1 MSKLHCT
8 SRAEWRLRTGKPA
21 EALSPNYRL
30 DCDFG
35 TPVIVC
41 WEQGGNE
48 PIYVCES
55 HAKQLG
61 RSRDHGP
68 EARVITDAPAQSST
82 PIKRAASA
90 KIERAARQVTEVPAQ
105 NNSPIKHEEPGEIQ
119 KVAVVK
125 RNGASSR
132 EAARVS
138 AETKIA
144 KVTAEPPVKAPVRD
158 VAYGNSAKAMV
169 DEAIWNLATGDYQ
182 AYRAA
187 LQQGK
192 SASEAAQAAGGQLEV
207 VHRKISEYTLKLEAV
222 LSETKATINVTEAID
237 KPLEQAVLEIIGN
250 DVMSDLE
257 KDSAVQQLGELQEWV
272 KQGQK
277 GEISLLQAQRI
288 LLAIGE
294 RLNWG
299 GTNEVLAEFRP
310 VYRTLFGSLKTAVQT
325 AVPEAQNLHDRLA
338 NLYAAKSEL
347 ENDWMAKI

>member
-1 MSKLHCT
+1 
-8 SRAEWRLRTGKPA
+8 
-21 EALSPNYRL
+21 
-30 DCDFG
+30 
-35 TPVIVC
+35 
-41 WEQGGNE
+41 
-48 PIYVCES
+48 
-55 HAKQLG
+55 
-61 RSRDHGP
+61 
-68 EARVITDAPAQSST
+68 
-82 PIKRAASA
+82 
-90 KIERAARQVTEVPAQ
+90 
-105 NNSPIKHEEPGEIQ
+105 
-119 KVAVVK
+119 
-125 RNGASSR
+125 
-132 EAARVS
+132 
-138 AETKIA
+138 
-144 KVTAEPPVKAPVRD
+144 
-158 VAYGNSAKAMV
+158 MV

>member
-1 MSKLHCT
+1 VSKLHCT

-68 EARVITDAPAQSST
+68 EARVITET
-82 PIKRAASA
+82 PGRKRAEPA
-90 KIERAARQVTEVPAQ
+90 KTQPEARQIIEAVAPTI
-105 NNSPIKHEEPGEIQ
+105 SPIKHEEPGEIR

-138 AETKIA
+138 AEAKIA
-144 KVTAEPPVKAPVRD
+144 KVTAEPPVKVPLRD

-207 VHRKISEYTLKLEAV
+207 VHRKISEYTLKLEAA

-237 KPLEQAVLEIIGN
+237 KPLEQAVLEIISN
-250 DVMSDLE
+250 DAMSDLE
-257 KDSAVQQLGELQEWV
+257 KDSAVQQLGALQEWV

-347 ENDWMAKI
+347 ENGWMAKI